1 MLSIALVIAVDA
13 NSAHATLQE
22 RKRKRKRKSK
32 RKRKRKTW
40 RKEGRK
46 EGRKEDILHHT
57 KDRCFRRVRAKIL
70 SRGEHGEHRECSL
83 IFSATITLLPHEI

>member
-22 RKRKRKRKSK
+22 RKRKRTRKSKRKRKGKRK

-46 EGRKEDILHHT
+46 EGRKIYFTTPKTDVFVESVR
-57 KDRCFRRVRAKIL
+57 KYFREVSTVSIV
-70 SRGEHGEHRECSL
+70 
-83 IFSATITLLPHEI
+83 SAR

>member
-22 RKRKRKRKSK
+22 RKRKRTRKSKRKRKGKRKRK

-46 EGRKEDILHHT
+46 EGRKIYFTTPKTDVFVESVR
-57 KDRCFRRVRAKIL
+57 KYFREVSTVSIV
-70 SRGEHGEHRECSL
+70 
-83 IFSATITLLPHEI
+83 SAR